1 MSFLWFGTSYPSS
14 SSFFARLSWLKV
26 FANRLR
32 PQQCGCGI
40 RVPTNLMLRLHRIEL
55 QCRHRYFY
63 CLFANS
69 SAKPIKYLRVVVRM
83 RHKTF
88 DKFNT
93 TSASVRVLIWIQYFR
108 YLRIVF
114 KAVAKWLRQKVLML
128 HF

>member
-1 MSFLWFGTSYPSS
+1 MVWHQLSIFEFFLRAPILAKSVHEP
-14 SSFFARLSWLKV
+14 FASAAMWMRHKGSNESN
-26 FANRLR
+26 AASA
-32 PQQCGCGI
+32 PI
-40 RVPTNLMLRLHRIEL
+40 RAPVSAPIL
-55 QCRHRYFY
+55 Y

-69 SAKPIKYLRVVVRM
+69 SAKPIKYLRIAVRM

-88 DKFNT
+88 EKFNT